1 MGEDPVSRKE
11 HIMVVIG
18 YYMAGNE
25 AIEIYDLEEDL
36 TEDANTNN

>member
-1 MGEDPVSRKE
+1 
-11 HIMVVIG
+11 MVVIG